1 MIKLPY
7 YIEDPSIGRLAEFNH
22 ATNTIAISP
31 AEFYSLPELLQCF
44 TLWHEA
50 RHEDLGWNPDYARDE
65 NIEIQCDI
73 YAIDKLIEMGYQPF
87 DIINLTNIWGVLTD
101 ERKEAIKDYTQH
113 CYTSGFTT
121 KRETT
126 VWSEIY
132 NVFGG
137 KEGYDALPEPTK
149 ESIRVAVEDLDRK
162 SNLWKLSR
170 LQEAATSIAV
180 GFANAVKSGTPMI
193 NVDDIQAEM
202 KKTSDNNNILY
213 IVAAVAAVAIVIFI
227 VYLFKKKKI
236 IA

>member
-7 YIEDPSIGRLAEFNH
+7 YIEDPTIGRLAEFNH
-22 ATNTIAISP
+22 ATNTIAVSP
-31 AEFYSLPELLQCF
+31 EAFYSLPEILQCF

-73 YAIDKLIEMGYQPF
+73 YAVDRLVEMGYLPF
-87 DIINLTNIWGVLTD
+87 DIINLTRIWHVLTD
-101 ERKEAIKDYTQH
+101 ERREAISEYTQH
-113 CYTSGFTT
+113 RYTSGFTA
-121 KRETT
+121 KREDA
-126 VWSEIY
+126 VWAEIY

-149 ESIRVAVEDLDRK
+149 ESIRVAVADLDRK

-170 LQEAATSIAV
+170 LQEAAANIAV

-193 NVDDIQAEM
+193 NVDDIQEEM
-202 KKTSDNNNILY
+202 KKTSENNNIMY
-213 IVAAVAAVAIVIFI
+213 IIAAVAAVAILIFI